1 MKVLF
6 AVGNDQWAKTTS
18 ERYYEKYGE
27 TLEYKNV
34 FYFKALI
41 EEVRRD
47 KTYDRIVIHEDLEQY
62 RAKDIEQLDRKLYSC
77 IDTITDEIQ
86 DSEIIYICSDRRTK
100 DDKFI
105 MRLYNLGIYNLL
117 IGDDRNINPLCDII
131 KKPKTKREAKEYL
144 NINSSSI
151 GETGSI
157 MRDDEVDETQMMNI
171 LNYYEKIKNQPEK
184 YVATFEQISEQYSR
198 AQLKVIASLLPNDVK
213 EKIYAEPKF
222 RFLLGDMQTSTKKEE
237 NNQAEKN
244 TSQKNEK
251 KYTKGIMDIFRGK
264 FKTKDGNEMKKAKQ
278 QVENQRES
286 ENKTNEQQELAKKGK
301 REAEAR
307 EQQELA
313 EKARRE
319 AEAREQQELAE
330 KARREA
336 EAREQ
341 QELAEKAR
349 REAEAREQQELA
361 ERSRREAEAREQQEL
376 AEKSRREAE
385 AREQQ
390 ELAEKARREAENRK
404 NNQQTSDDVDIIVD
418 NALSMANG
426 QKAEQEMAEQKAREE
441 ALARQ
446 QKAEQEIA
454 EQRAR
459 EEALARQQKAE
470 REMAEQRAREEALKR
485 QQAEQKENVNR
496 IDANVI
502 SANQESEEEKRV
514 REEREKLAREQER
527 IRKEQAELEEER
539 RKLREAQAK
548 IAQEKNQIESVEVP
562 KQVQTYEAVPVVAR
576 DYKKMVVFVG
586 ANKAGTTFMVNAVAN
601 QLSNSKIPTAIL
613 DMTKDKGMYYIYNQG
628 DKTLRK
634 IASECMQNLSA
645 GEDTYMPVSRY
656 LKVYTTV
663 PGSVADARRGY
674 KHKSVIDVVKN
685 NSNITIVDA
694 DFTTP
699 IDYFEQASEIYV
711 IQDMDILKMQE
722 TTSFLREMKN
732 RNMDMKKVKI
742 IINKYVKSILTPRKI
757 IEGISYYKDPE
768 MTFTD
773 VLLNNKV
780 SYSIVPYNINNY
792 IKYIEALCRENMNF
806 KGYTADFL
814 QIVDEI
820 AEQVYPRNGLAKKKG
835 GFFR

>member
-286 ENKTNEQQELAKKGK
+286 ENKTNEQQELAEKGK
-301 REAEAR
+301 
-307 EQQELA
+307 
-313 EKARRE
+313 
-319 AEAREQQELAE
+319 
-330 KARREA
+330 REA

-376 AEKSRREAE
+376 AEK
-385 AREQQ
+385 
-390 ELAEKARREAENRK
+390 ARREAENRK
-404 NNQQTSDDVDIIVD
+404 NNQQTSEDVDIIVD

-711 IQDMDILKMQE
+711 VQDMDILKMQE

>member
-198 AQLKVIASLLPNDVK
+198 AQLKVIVSLLPNDVK

-222 RFLLGDMQTSTKKEE
+222 RFLFGDMQTTNKNEE
-237 NNQAEKN
+237 NTPIEKV
-244 TSQKNEK
+244 SSLKNEK

-264 FKTKDGNEMKKAKQ
+264 FKSRDGKEMKKAKQ
-278 QVENQRES
+278 QIES
-286 ENKTNEQQELAKKGK
+286 QKESGNKIDN
-301 REAEAR
+301 
-307 EQQELA
+307 QQELA

-330 KARREA
+330 KTREN
-336 EAREQ
+336 EA
-341 QELAEKAR
+341 
-349 REAEAREQQELA
+349 
-361 ERSRREAEAREQQEL
+361 
-376 AEKSRREAE
+376 
-385 AREQQ
+385 
-390 ELAEKARREAENRK
+390 NRK
-404 NNQQTSDDVDIIVD
+404 NSQQISDDVDVIVD
-418 NALSMANG
+418 KAPSMANEP
-426 QKAEQEMAEQKAREE
+426 KVEQEMAERKAREE
-441 ALARQ
+441 TLARQ

-454 EQRAR
+454 ERRA
-459 EEALARQQKAE
+459 K
-470 REMAEQRAREEALKR
+470 EEALKR
-485 QQAEQKENVNR
+485 QQTEQKENVNR

-514 REEREKLAREQER
+514 REEREKLAKEQER

-548 IAQEKNQIESVEVP
+548 IAQEKNQIESVETP
-562 KQVQTYEAVPVVAR
+562 KQVQTYEAVPVVMH

-601 QLSNSKIPTAIL
+601 QLSNSKISTAIL

-634 IASECMQNLSA
+634 IASECMQNLSS

-663 PGSVADARRGY
+663 PGSVADSRRGY
-674 KHKSVIDVVKN
+674 KHKSIIDIVKN
-685 NSNITIVDA
+685 NSNIAIVDA

-711 IQDMDILKMQE
+711 VQDMDILKMQE

-780 SYSIVPYNINNY
+780 SYSVVPYNVNNY
-792 IKYIEALCRENMNF
+792 VKYIEALCRENMNF

-814 QIVDEI
+814 QTIDEI
-820 AEQVYPRNGLAKKKG
+820 AEQVYPRNGLAKKKS

>member
-198 AQLKVIASLLPNDVK
+198 AQLKVIVSLLPNDVK

-222 RFLLGDMQTSTKKEE
+222 RFLFGDMQTTNKNEE
-237 NNQAEKN
+237 NTPIEKV
-244 TSQKNEK
+244 SSLKNEK

-264 FKTKDGNEMKKAKQ
+264 FKSRDGKEMKKAKQ
-278 QVENQRES
+278 QIES
-286 ENKTNEQQELAKKGK
+286 QKESGNKIDNQQELAK
-301 REAEAR
+301 
-307 EQQELA
+307 
-313 EKARRE
+313 KARRE

-330 KARREA
+330 KTREN
-336 EAREQ
+336 EA
-341 QELAEKAR
+341 
-349 REAEAREQQELA
+349 
-361 ERSRREAEAREQQEL
+361 
-376 AEKSRREAE
+376 
-385 AREQQ
+385 
-390 ELAEKARREAENRK
+390 NRK
-404 NNQQTSDDVDIIVD
+404 NSQQISDDVDVIVD
-418 NALSMANG
+418 KAPSMANEP
-426 QKAEQEMAEQKAREE
+426 KVEQEMAERKAREE
-441 ALARQ
+441 TLARQ

-454 EQRAR
+454 ERRA
-459 EEALARQQKAE
+459 K
-470 REMAEQRAREEALKR
+470 EEALKR
-485 QQAEQKENVNR
+485 QQTEQKENVNR

-514 REEREKLAREQER
+514 REEREKLAKEQER

-548 IAQEKNQIESVEVP
+548 IAQEKNQIESVEIP
-562 KQVQTYEAVPVVAR
+562 KQVQTYEAVPVVMH

-601 QLSNSKIPTAIL
+601 QLSNSKISTAIL

-634 IASECMQNLSA
+634 IASECMQNLSS

-663 PGSVADARRGY
+663 PGSVADSRRGY
-674 KHKSVIDVVKN
+674 KHKSIIDIVKN
-685 NSNITIVDA
+685 NSNIAIVDA

-711 IQDMDILKMQE
+711 VQDMDILKMQE

-780 SYSIVPYNINNY
+780 SYSVVPYNVNNY
-792 IKYIEALCRENMNF
+792 VKYIEALCRENMNF

-814 QIVDEI
+814 QTIDEI
-820 AEQVYPRNGLAKKKG
+820 AEQVYPRNGLAKKKS

>member
-198 AQLKVIASLLPNDVK
+198 AQLKVIVSLLPNDVK

-222 RFLLGDMQTSTKKEE
+222 RFLFGDMQTTNKNEE
-237 NNQAEKN
+237 NTPIEKV
-244 TSQKNEK
+244 SSLKNEK

-264 FKTKDGNEMKKAKQ
+264 FKSRDGKEMKKAKQ
-278 QVENQRES
+278 QIES
-286 ENKTNEQQELAKKGK
+286 QKESGNKIDN
-301 REAEAR
+301 
-307 EQQELA
+307 QQELA

-330 KARREA
+330 KTREN
-336 EAREQ
+336 EA
-341 QELAEKAR
+341 
-349 REAEAREQQELA
+349 
-361 ERSRREAEAREQQEL
+361 
-376 AEKSRREAE
+376 
-385 AREQQ
+385 
-390 ELAEKARREAENRK
+390 NRK
-404 NNQQTSDDVDIIVD
+404 NSQQISDDVDVIVD
-418 NALSMANG
+418 KAPSMANEP
-426 QKAEQEMAEQKAREE
+426 KVEQEMAERKAREE
-441 ALARQ
+441 TLARQ

-454 EQRAR
+454 ERRA
-459 EEALARQQKAE
+459 K
-470 REMAEQRAREEALKR
+470 EEALKR
-485 QQAEQKENVNR
+485 QQTEQKENVNR

-514 REEREKLAREQER
+514 REEREKLAKEQER

-548 IAQEKNQIESVEVP
+548 IAQEKNQIESVEIP
-562 KQVQTYEAVPVVAR
+562 KQVQTYEAVPVVMH

-601 QLSNSKIPTAIL
+601 QLSNSKISTAIL

-634 IASECMQNLSA
+634 IASECMQNLSS

-663 PGSVADARRGY
+663 PGSVADSRRGY
-674 KHKSVIDVVKN
+674 KHKSIIDIVKN
-685 NSNITIVDA
+685 NSNIAIVDA

-711 IQDMDILKMQE
+711 VQDMDILKMQE

-780 SYSIVPYNINNY
+780 SYSVVPYNVNNY
-792 IKYIEALCRENMNF
+792 VKYIEALCRENMNF

-814 QIVDEI
+814 QTIDEI
-820 AEQVYPRNGLAKKKG
+820 AEQVYPRNGLAKKKS

>member
-198 AQLKVIASLLPNDVK
+198 AQLKVIVSLLPNDVK

-222 RFLLGDMQTSTKKEE
+222 RFLFGDMQTTNKNEE
-237 NNQAEKN
+237 NTPIEKV
-244 TSQKNEK
+244 SSLKNEK

-264 FKTKDGNEMKKAKQ
+264 FKSRDGKEMKKAKQ
-278 QVENQRES
+278 QIES
-286 ENKTNEQQELAKKGK
+286 QKESGNKIDN
-301 REAEAR
+301 
-307 EQQELA
+307 QQELA

-330 KARREA
+330 KTREN
-336 EAREQ
+336 EA
-341 QELAEKAR
+341 
-349 REAEAREQQELA
+349 
-361 ERSRREAEAREQQEL
+361 
-376 AEKSRREAE
+376 
-385 AREQQ
+385 
-390 ELAEKARREAENRK
+390 NRK
-404 NNQQTSDDVDIIVD
+404 NSQQISDDVDVIVD
-418 NALSMANG
+418 KAPSMANEP
-426 QKAEQEMAEQKAREE
+426 KVEQEMAERRAREE
-441 ALARQ
+441 ILARQ

-454 EQRAR
+454 ERRA
-459 EEALARQQKAE
+459 K
-470 REMAEQRAREEALKR
+470 EEALKR
-485 QQAEQKENVNR
+485 QQTEQKENVNR

-514 REEREKLAREQER
+514 REEREKLAKEQER

-539 RKLREAQAK
+539 KKLREAQAK
-548 IAQEKNQIESVEVP
+548 IAQEKNQIESVEIP
-562 KQVQTYEAVPVVAR
+562 KQVQTYEAVPVVMH

-601 QLSNSKIPTAIL
+601 QLSNSKISTAIL

-634 IASECMQNLSA
+634 IASECMQNLSS

-663 PGSVADARRGY
+663 PGSVADSRRGY
-674 KHKSVIDVVKN
+674 KHKSIIDIVKN
-685 NSNITIVDA
+685 NSNIAIVDA

-711 IQDMDILKMQE
+711 VQDMDILKMQE

-780 SYSIVPYNINNY
+780 SYSVVPYNVNNY
-792 IKYIEALCRENMNF
+792 VKYIEALCRENMNF

-814 QIVDEI
+814 QTIDEI
-820 AEQVYPRNGLAKKKG
+820 AEQVYPRNGLAKKKS

>member
-198 AQLKVIASLLPNDVK
+198 AQLKVIVSLLPNDVK

-222 RFLLGDMQTSTKKEE
+222 RFLFGDMQTTNKNEE
-237 NNQAEKN
+237 NTPIEKV
-244 TSQKNEK
+244 SSLKNEK

-264 FKTKDGNEMKKAKQ
+264 FKSRDGKEMKKAKQ
-278 QVENQRES
+278 QIES
-286 ENKTNEQQELAKKGK
+286 QKESGNKIDN
-301 REAEAR
+301 
-307 EQQELA
+307 QQELA

-330 KARREA
+330 KAKREA

-341 QELAEKAR
+341 QELAEKT
-349 REAEAREQQELA
+349 RENEA
-361 ERSRREAEAREQQEL
+361 
-376 AEKSRREAE
+376 
-385 AREQQ
+385 
-390 ELAEKARREAENRK
+390 NRK
-404 NNQQTSDDVDIIVD
+404 NSQQISDDVDVIVD
-418 NALSMANG
+418 KAPSMANEP
-426 QKAEQEMAEQKAREE
+426 KVEQEMAERRAREE
-441 ALARQ
+441 ILARQ
-446 QKAEQEIA
+446 QRAEQEIA
-454 EQRAR
+454 ERRA
-459 EEALARQQKAE
+459 K
-470 REMAEQRAREEALKR
+470 EEALKR
-485 QQAEQKENVNR
+485 QQTEQKENVNR

-514 REEREKLAREQER
+514 REEREKLAKEQER

-539 RKLREAQAK
+539 KKLREAQAK
-548 IAQEKNQIESVEVP
+548 IAQEKNQIESVEIP
-562 KQVQTYEAVPVVAR
+562 KQVQTYEAVPVVMH

-601 QLSNSKIPTAIL
+601 QLSNSKISTAIL

-634 IASECMQNLSA
+634 IASECMQNLSS

-663 PGSVADARRGY
+663 PGSVADSRRGY
-674 KHKSVIDVVKN
+674 KHKSIIDIVKN
-685 NSNITIVDA
+685 NSNIAIVDA

-711 IQDMDILKMQE
+711 VQDMDILKMQE

-780 SYSIVPYNINNY
+780 SYSVVPYNVNNY
-792 IKYIEALCRENMNF
+792 VKYIEALCRENMNF

-814 QIVDEI
+814 QTIDEI
-820 AEQVYPRNGLAKKKG
+820 AEQVYPRNGLAKKKS

>member
-198 AQLKVIASLLPNDVK
+198 AQLKVIVSLLPNDVK

-222 RFLLGDMQTSTKKEE
+222 RFLFGDMQTTNKNEE
-237 NNQAEKN
+237 NTPIEKV
-244 TSQKNEK
+244 SSLKNEK

-264 FKTKDGNEMKKAKQ
+264 FKSRDGKEMKKAKQ
-278 QVENQRES
+278 QIES
-286 ENKTNEQQELAKKGK
+286 QKESGNKIDN
-301 REAEAR
+301 
-307 EQQELA
+307 QQELA

-330 KARREA
+330 KAKREAEARKQQELAEKAKREA

-341 QELAEKAR
+341 QELAEKT
-349 REAEAREQQELA
+349 RENEA
-361 ERSRREAEAREQQEL
+361 
-376 AEKSRREAE
+376 
-385 AREQQ
+385 
-390 ELAEKARREAENRK
+390 NRK
-404 NNQQTSDDVDIIVD
+404 NSQQISDDVDVIVD
-418 NALSMANG
+418 KAPSMANEP
-426 QKAEQEMAEQKAREE
+426 KVEQEMAERRAREE
-441 ALARQ
+441 ILARQ

-454 EQRAR
+454 ERRA
-459 EEALARQQKAE
+459 K
-470 REMAEQRAREEALKR
+470 EEALKR
-485 QQAEQKENVNR
+485 QQTEQKENVNR

-514 REEREKLAREQER
+514 REEREKLAKEQER

-539 RKLREAQAK
+539 KKLREAQAK
-548 IAQEKNQIESVEVP
+548 IAQEKNQIESVEIP
-562 KQVQTYEAVPVVAR
+562 KQVQTYEAVPVVMH

-601 QLSNSKIPTAIL
+601 QLSNSKISTAIL

-634 IASECMQNLSA
+634 IASECMQNLSS

-663 PGSVADARRGY
+663 PGSVADSRRGY
-674 KHKSVIDVVKN
+674 KHKSIIDIVKN
-685 NSNITIVDA
+685 NSNIAIVDA

-711 IQDMDILKMQE
+711 VQDMDILKMQE

-780 SYSIVPYNINNY
+780 SYSVVPYNVNNY
-792 IKYIEALCRENMNF
+792 VKYIEALCRENMNF

-814 QIVDEI
+814 QTIDEI
-820 AEQVYPRNGLAKKKG
+820 AEQVYPRNGLAKKKS

>member
-198 AQLKVIASLLPNDVK
+198 AQLKVIVSLLPNDVK

-222 RFLLGDMQTSTKKEE
+222 RFLFGDMQTTNKNEE
-237 NNQAEKN
+237 NTPIEKV
-244 TSQKNEK
+244 SSLKNEK

-264 FKTKDGNEMKKAKQ
+264 FKSRDGKEMKKAKQ
-278 QVENQRES
+278 QIES
-286 ENKTNEQQELAKKGK
+286 QKESGNKIDN
-301 REAEAR
+301 
-307 EQQELA
+307 QQELA

-330 KARREA
+330 KTREN
-336 EAREQ
+336 EA
-341 QELAEKAR
+341 
-349 REAEAREQQELA
+349 
-361 ERSRREAEAREQQEL
+361 
-376 AEKSRREAE
+376 
-385 AREQQ
+385 
-390 ELAEKARREAENRK
+390 NRK
-404 NNQQTSDDVDIIVD
+404 NSQQISDDVDVIVD
-418 NALSMANG
+418 KAPSMANEP
-426 QKAEQEMAEQKAREE
+426 KVEQEMAERKAREE
-441 ALARQ
+441 ILARQ

-454 EQRAR
+454 ERRA
-459 EEALARQQKAE
+459 K
-470 REMAEQRAREEALKR
+470 EEALKR
-485 QQAEQKENVNR
+485 QQTEQKENVNT
-496 IDANVI
+496 IDANII

-514 REEREKLAREQER
+514 REEREKLAKEQER

-539 RKLREAQAK
+539 KKLREAQAK
-548 IAQEKNQIESVEVP
+548 IAQEKNQIESVEIP
-562 KQVQTYEAVPVVAR
+562 KQVQTYEAVPVVMH

-601 QLSNSKIPTAIL
+601 QLSNSKISTAIL

-634 IASECMQNLSA
+634 IASECMQNLSS

-663 PGSVADARRGY
+663 PGSVADSRRGY
-674 KHKSVIDVVKN
+674 KHKSIIDIVKN
-685 NSNITIVDA
+685 NSNIAIVDA

-711 IQDMDILKMQE
+711 VQDMDILKMQE

-780 SYSIVPYNINNY
+780 SYSVVPYNVNNY
-792 IKYIEALCRENMNF
+792 VKYIEALCRENMNF

-814 QIVDEI
+814 QTIDEI
-820 AEQVYPRNGLAKKKG
+820 AEQVYPRNGLAKKKS

>member
-6 AVGNDQWAKTTS
+6 AIGSDQWSKTTS
-18 ERYYEKYGE
+18 ERYYERFGE

-41 EEVRRD
+41 EEVRRN
-47 KTYDRIVIHEDLEQY
+47 KTYDRIVIHEDLEQF
-62 RAKDIEQLDRKLYSC
+62 RAKDMEQLDRKLYSY

-100 DDKFI
+100 DDKFV
-105 MRLYNLGIYNLL
+105 MRLYNLGIYNIL
-117 IGDDRNINPLCDII
+117 IGDDRNINPLCEII

-144 NINSSSI
+144 NITSSSLS
-151 GETGSI
+151 ETGGI
-157 MRDDEVDETQMMNI
+157 IRDDEVDEAQMMNI
-171 LNYYEKIKNQPEK
+171 LNYYENIKDKPDE
-184 YVATFEQISEQYSR
+184 YVPAFERITEQYNR
-198 AQLKVIASLLPNDVK
+198 AQLKVIASLLPSYVR

-222 RFLLGDMQTSTKKEE
+222 RFLFGDNQIATPREEKVTENKE
-237 NNQAEKN
+237 NNV
-244 TSQKNEK
+244 SDK
-251 KYTKGIMDIFRGK
+251 KIAHGIMDIFRGK
-264 FKTKDGNEMKKAKQ
+264 FKTKNIDEIKKAKQ
-278 QVENQRES
+278 QLETQKS
-286 ENKTNEQQELAKKGK
+286 
-301 REAEAR
+301 AETK

-319 AEAREQQELAE
+319 AEAKEQQELAE

-336 EAREQ
+336 EAKEQ

-349 REAEAREQQELA
+349 REAEIRENNSKTQFNA
-361 ERSRREAEAREQQEL
+361 EDIDVIIDDALFKVNESN
-376 AEKSRREAE
+376 AEKLNEQKLKEEA
-385 AREQQ
+385 
-390 ELAEKARREAENRK
+390 LAK
-404 NNQQTSDDVDIIVD
+404 
-418 NALSMANG
+418 
-426 QKAEQEMAEQKAREE
+426 QKAEQAMLEQKAKEE
-441 ALARQ
+441 ALAK
-446 QKAEQEIA
+446 QKAEQS
-454 EQRAR
+454 
-459 EEALARQQKAE
+459 
-470 REMAEQRAREEALKR
+470 
-485 QQAEQKENVNR
+485 ENINR
-496 IDANVI
+496 IDANI
-502 SANQESEEEKRV
+502 SMKPQESDEERRV
-514 REEREKLAREQER
+514 REERERLIKEQER
-527 IRKEQAELEEER
+527 IKQAQAELEEER
-539 RKLREAQAK
+539 RKLREAQEK
-548 IAQEKNQIESVEVP
+548 IAQEKNQIGNLEVP
-562 KQVQTYEAVPVVAR
+562 KTVQTYETVPVVSR

-613 DMTKDKGMYYIYNQG
+613 DMTRDKGMYYIYNQG

-634 IASECMQNLSA
+634 IASECMQKLSA
-645 GEDTYMPVSRY
+645 GEDSYMPVSRF

-674 KHKSVIDVVKN
+674 KHKSVIEVVKN
-685 NSNITIVDA
+685 NTNVTIVDA

-711 IQDMDILKMQE
+711 VQDMDILKMQE

-732 RNMDMKKVKI
+732 RNMDMKKIKV
-742 IINKYVKSILTPRKI
+742 IINKYVKSILSPKKI

-780 SYSIVPYNINNY
+780 SYSVVPYNVNNY
-792 IKYIEALCRENMNF
+792 IKYIEALCKETMNF
-806 KGYTADFL
+806 KGYTTDFL
-814 QIVDEI
+814 QTIDEI

>member
-198 AQLKVIASLLPNDVK
+198 AQLKVIVSLLPNDVK

-222 RFLLGDMQTSTKKEE
+222 RFLFEDMQTTNKNEE
-237 NNQAEKN
+237 NTPIEKV
-244 TSQKNEK
+244 SSLKNEK

-264 FKTKDGNEMKKAKQ
+264 FKSRDGKEMKKAKQ
-278 QVENQRES
+278 QIES
-286 ENKTNEQQELAKKGK
+286 QKESGNKIDN
-301 REAEAR
+301 
-307 EQQELA
+307 QQELA

-330 KARREA
+330 KTREN
-336 EAREQ
+336 EA
-341 QELAEKAR
+341 
-349 REAEAREQQELA
+349 
-361 ERSRREAEAREQQEL
+361 
-376 AEKSRREAE
+376 
-385 AREQQ
+385 
-390 ELAEKARREAENRK
+390 NRK
-404 NNQQTSDDVDIIVD
+404 NSQQISDDVDVIVD
-418 NALSMANG
+418 KAPSMANEP
-426 QKAEQEMAEQKAREE
+426 KVEQEMAERRAREE
-441 ALARQ
+441 ILARQ

-454 EQRAR
+454 ERRA
-459 EEALARQQKAE
+459 K
-470 REMAEQRAREEALKR
+470 EEALKR
-485 QQAEQKENVNR
+485 QQTEQKENVNR

-514 REEREKLAREQER
+514 REEREKLAKEQER

-539 RKLREAQAK
+539 KKLREAQAK
-548 IAQEKNQIESVEVP
+548 IAQEKNQIESVEIP
-562 KQVQTYEAVPVVAR
+562 KQVQTYEAVPVVMH

-601 QLSNSKIPTAIL
+601 QLSNSKISTAIL

-634 IASECMQNLSA
+634 IASECMQNLSS

-663 PGSVADARRGY
+663 PGSVADSRRGY
-674 KHKSVIDVVKN
+674 KHKSIIDIVKN
-685 NSNITIVDA
+685 NSNIAIVDA

-711 IQDMDILKMQE
+711 VQDMDILKMQE

-780 SYSIVPYNINNY
+780 SYSVVPYNVNNY
-792 IKYIEALCRENMNF
+792 VKYIEALCRENRNF

-814 QIVDEI
+814 QTIDEI
-820 AEQVYPRNGLAKKKG
+820 AEQVYPRNGLAKKKS

>member
-198 AQLKVIASLLPNDVK
+198 AQLKVIVSLLPNDVK

-222 RFLLGDMQTSTKKEE
+222 RFLFGDMQTTNKNEE
-237 NNQAEKN
+237 NTPIEKV
-244 TSQKNEK
+244 SSLKNEK

-264 FKTKDGNEMKKAKQ
+264 FKSRDGKEMKKAKQ
-278 QVENQRES
+278 QIESQKESGNKIDNQQKLAEKARREA
-286 ENKTNEQQELAKKGK
+286 EAREQQELAEKAK
-301 REAEAR
+301 REAKAR

-330 KARREA
+330 KTREN
-336 EAREQ
+336 EA
-341 QELAEKAR
+341 
-349 REAEAREQQELA
+349 
-361 ERSRREAEAREQQEL
+361 
-376 AEKSRREAE
+376 
-385 AREQQ
+385 
-390 ELAEKARREAENRK
+390 NRK
-404 NNQQTSDDVDIIVD
+404 NSQQISDDVDVIVD
-418 NALSMANG
+418 KAPSMANEP
-426 QKAEQEMAEQKAREE
+426 KVEQEMAERRAREE
-441 ALARQ
+441 ILARQ

-454 EQRAR
+454 ERRA
-459 EEALARQQKAE
+459 K
-470 REMAEQRAREEALKR
+470 EEALKR
-485 QQAEQKENVNR
+485 QQTEQKENVNR

-514 REEREKLAREQER
+514 REEREKLAKEQER

-539 RKLREAQAK
+539 KKLREAQAK
-548 IAQEKNQIESVEVP
+548 IAQEKNQIESVEIP
-562 KQVQTYEAVPVVAR
+562 KQVQTYEAVPVVMH

-601 QLSNSKIPTAIL
+601 QLSNSKISTAIL

-634 IASECMQNLSA
+634 IASECMQNLSS

-663 PGSVADARRGY
+663 PGSVADSRRGY
-674 KHKSVIDVVKN
+674 KHKSIIDIVKN
-685 NSNITIVDA
+685 NSNIAIVDA

-711 IQDMDILKMQE
+711 VQDMDILKMQE

-780 SYSIVPYNINNY
+780 SYSVVPYNVNNY
-792 IKYIEALCRENMNF
+792 VKYIEALCRENMNF

-814 QIVDEI
+814 QTIDEI
-820 AEQVYPRNGLAKKKG
+820 AEQVYPRNGLAKKKS

>member
-198 AQLKVIASLLPNDVK
+198 AQLKVIVSLLPNDVK

-222 RFLLGDMQTSTKKEE
+222 RFLFGDMQTTNKNEE
-237 NNQAEKN
+237 NTPIEKV
-244 TSQKNEK
+244 SSLKNEK

-264 FKTKDGNEMKKAKQ
+264 FKSRDGKEMKKAKQ
-278 QVENQRES
+278 QIESQKESGNKIDNQQELAEKARREA
-286 ENKTNEQQELAKKGK
+286 EAREQQELAEKAK
-301 REAEAR
+301 REAKAR

-330 KARREA
+330 KAKREAEARKQQELAEKAKREA

-341 QELAEKAR
+341 QELAEKT
-349 REAEAREQQELA
+349 RENEA
-361 ERSRREAEAREQQEL
+361 
-376 AEKSRREAE
+376 
-385 AREQQ
+385 
-390 ELAEKARREAENRK
+390 NRK
-404 NNQQTSDDVDIIVD
+404 NSQQISDDVDVIVD
-418 NALSMANG
+418 KAPSMANEP
-426 QKAEQEMAEQKAREE
+426 KVEQEMAERRAREE
-441 ALARQ
+441 ILARQ

-454 EQRAR
+454 ERRA
-459 EEALARQQKAE
+459 K
-470 REMAEQRAREEALKR
+470 EEALKR
-485 QQAEQKENVNR
+485 QQTEQKENVNR

-514 REEREKLAREQER
+514 REEREKLAKEQER

-539 RKLREAQAK
+539 KKLREAQAK
-548 IAQEKNQIESVEVP
+548 IAQEKNQIESVEIP
-562 KQVQTYEAVPVVAR
+562 KQVQTYEAVPVVMH

-601 QLSNSKIPTAIL
+601 QLSNSKISTAIL

-634 IASECMQNLSA
+634 IASECMQNLSS

-663 PGSVADARRGY
+663 PGSVADSRRGY
-674 KHKSVIDVVKN
+674 KHKSIIDIVKN
-685 NSNITIVDA
+685 NSNIAIVDA

-711 IQDMDILKMQE
+711 VQDMDILKMQE

-780 SYSIVPYNINNY
+780 SYSVVPYNVNNY
-792 IKYIEALCRENMNF
+792 VKYIEALCRENMNF

-814 QIVDEI
+814 QTIDEI
-820 AEQVYPRNGLAKKKG
+820 AEQVYPRNGLAKKKS

>member
-6 AVGNDQWAKTTS
+6 AVGNDQWSKTTS

-47 KTYDRIVIHEDLEQY
+47 KSYDRIVIHEDLEQY
-62 RAKDIEQLDRKLYSC
+62 RIKDIEQLDRKLYSC
-77 IDTITDEIQ
+77 IDTITDEVQ

-100 DDKFI
+100 EDKFV

-117 IGDDRNINPLCDII
+117 IGDDRNINPLCEII

-144 NINSSSI
+144 NINSSAM
-151 GETGSI
+151 GETGSM
-157 MRDDEVDETQMMNI
+157 MREDEVDEGQMMNI
-171 LNYYEKIKNQPEK
+171 LNYYENIKDKPEE
-184 YVATFEQISEQYSR
+184 YVKAFEHIAEQYTR
-198 AQLKVIASLLPNDVK
+198 PQLKVIASLLPSDVRK
-213 EKIYAEPKF
+213 KIYAEPKF
-222 RFLLGDMQTSTKKEE
+222 RFLLGDVQAPVRTDDNRVTEKKSDE
-237 NNQAEKN
+237 Q
-244 TSQKNEK
+244 NEK
-251 KYTKGIMDIFRGK
+251 KYTRGIMDIFRGK
-264 FKTKDGNEMKKAKQ
+264 FKTKDGNEVKKAKQ
-278 QVENQRES
+278 QVENQKDTEIKAR
-286 ENKTNEQQELAKKGK
+286 EQQELAEKAR
-301 REAEAR
+301 REAEAKEQQELAEKAR
-307 EQQELA
+307 REAEAKEQQELA

-330 KARREA
+330 KARRGA
-336 EAREQ
+336 EAKEQ

-349 REAEAREQQELA
+349 REAET
-361 ERSRREAEAREQQEL
+361 
-376 AEKSRREAE
+376 
-385 AREQQ
+385 REQQ
-390 ELAEKARREAENRK
+390 ELAEKARREEENRK
-404 NNQQTSDDVDIIVD
+404 NNQQMSADDIDVIVD
-418 NALSMANG
+418 NALFKVNEPE
-426 QKAEQEMAEQKAREE
+426 AEQEMAEQKAKEE

-454 EQRAR
+454 EQ
-459 EEALARQQKAE
+459 KAK
-470 REMAEQRAREEALKR
+470 EEALKR
-485 QQAEQKENVNR
+485 QQTEQKENVNR

-502 SANQESEEEKRV
+502 SANRENDDEMKIIEERKRLAEEK
-514 REEREKLAREQER
+514 ER

-548 IAQEKNQIESVEVP
+548 IVQEKNQIEATEVP
-562 KQVQTYEAVPVVAR
+562 KQVQTYETVQVVAR

-601 QLSNSKIPTAIL
+601 QLSSNKIPTAIL

-634 IASECMQNLSA
+634 IASECMQKLSA

-656 LKVYTTV
+656 LKVYTTI

-674 KHKSVIDVVKN
+674 KHKSVIDIVKN

-711 IQDMDILKMQE
+711 VQDMDILKMQE

-742 IINKYVKSILTPRKI
+742 IINKYVKSILTPKKI

-780 SYSIVPYNINNY
+780 SYTVVPYNVNNY
-792 IKYIEALCRENMNF
+792 VKYIEALCRENMNF

-814 QIVDEI
+814 QVVDEI
-820 AEQVYPRNGLAKKKG
+820 AEQVYPRNGLAKKKS